1 MRAARIRRLHP
12 REGPPEPSPAPR
24 PGAPASRPWEAAVCH
39 SRPRSVDLWGAGAET
54 LLGLGRLGR
63 LSPSFCLSGVPTSS
77 RPRLLFGSQQRPED
91 TWRPWGL
98 VPACRCLQSG
108 PCGVHDAR
116 TPSRRCV
123 GVRRRLLAA
132 GLDRR
137 RPRPSDRF
145 PSTCHGPV
153 SSPARVTVLSS
164 AGLSALCCGRQPR
177 VWDATPAPSST
188 GR

>member
-1 MRAARIRRLHP
+1 MRAARIWRLHP

-63 LSPSFCLSGVPTSS
+63 LSPSFCLSGIPTSS

-98 VPACRCLQSG
+98 APACRCLQSG
-108 PCGVHDAR
+108 RVGSTTPGRRLAAVSAFGGGSWRQGWTDAVLGR
-116 TPSRRCV
+116 PTASPAPVTARCLRRHVSRCC
-123 GVRRRLLAA
+123 RRRGSAPCAA
-132 GLDRR
+132 GA
-137 RPRPSDRF
+137 
-145 PSTCHGPV
+145 
-153 SSPARVTVLSS
+153 SPGYGT
-164 AGLSALCCGRQPR
+164 
-177 VWDATPAPSST
+177 
-188 GR
+188 